1 MVILFLL
8 IFQNSI
14 NLTFLKKFTLILLHE
29 TIGNNINQIN
39 CLKTRMILFDK

>member
-14 NLTFLKKFTLILLHE
+14 NLTFFEKIYTYFTHE